1 MDNFDDGIKNA
12 IEAGQHNLETL
23 ELLANWCEHAEFS
36 RSGGVGIVEAETGLP
51 IGHMGMQCK
60 YSKQSSL
67 YCWLLEDSVYDFYK
81 STCVNCDKRVPVS
94 IPNILKFVEPRLK
107 ADEKRKQEK
116 IKAAALK
123 KEAQTDRKLQ
133 RAELRPTLTL
143 EETFVI
149 DLLDELDVDDVS
161 SSDPRLEKF
170 AHLAPE
176 VFTPSIV
183 EILIESIEGEHLPYS
198 HQAAQ
203 ALINAPIG
211 NDVKLPVAMYLFKQQ
226 IMPHEAIVVTLNAI
240 NDLTL
245 AQLQVTLRAF
255 VTMAVERPPSIH
267 LYQTTALNSEPLK
280 RLFSAKKN
288 EINGL
293 LKTFFKES
301 NLVKTQTALEVLVG
315 LNDKDLFSLYVR
327 DIIGLLMRRRLLLPD
342 ERRESSIIYYLREAA
357 TLCLSAK
364 PELTDRV
371 IQAYL
376 KDKDPVGVD
385 ESNQIYKSI
394 LRPIRSE
401 TKVSEAHKLSFKRL
415 LWAAVDNP
423 DDHRNGAIDVFRHAS
438 HDYSELAHENF
449 DDLIGASA
457 TLTEKYEDIDR
468 KSTIELS
475 KTFLDEIER
484 DNKKSSIRSL
494 QSSLINLAAYG
505 AKYRGS
511 KGIQDFLTLY
521 RKLPKNQEQ
530 MRGCMITH
538 ISKMVT
544 GVASLNL
551 VLSDWYGALLDE
563 SVVVRASAV
572 EAWEDVPFETVK
584 NFPDLFFET
593 FSLAFKD
600 PYVMVHKRAVRA
612 LRFRSFPEN
621 KRSLIKIALW
631 NLILIYNQEGNDD
644 DFIVDCIDL
653 LVSLCMTDEEIQ
665 GVQGRKLSNIL
676 LKLDGSAL
684 YHVINRAGYR
694 LKQIPN
700 FSKVAL
706 KAIQDIYT
714 RQISIEDC
722 QDIILSSSKKDLKN
736 NITDIVK
743 ALSALKPFHPS
754 NFRESLTYARA
765 LSVSEHNALGA
776 DLFRDFVDTIPD
788 EERSLL
794 FRIQTDIVAT
804 ALQIENEI
812 QTGSLTTSSILKWHD
827 LIDRLEKESE
837 ERSQLRDFPP
847 SFNC

>member
-1 MDNFDDGIKNA
+1 M
-12 IEAGQHNLETL
+12 
-23 ELLANWCEHAEFS
+23 
-36 RSGGVGIVEAETGLP
+36 
-51 IGHMGMQCK
+51 
-60 YSKQSSL
+60 
-67 YCWLLEDSVYDFYK
+67 
-81 STCVNCDKRVPVS
+81 
-94 IPNILKFVEPRLK
+94 
-107 ADEKRKQEK
+107 
-116 IKAAALK
+116 
-123 KEAQTDRKLQ
+123 
-133 RAELRPTLTL
+133 
-143 EETFVI
+143 
-149 DLLDELDVDDVS
+149 
-161 SSDPRLEKF
+161 
-170 AHLAPE
+170 
-176 VFTPSIV
+176 
-183 EILIESIEGEHLPYS
+183 
-198 HQAAQ
+198 
-203 ALINAPIG
+203 
-211 NDVKLPVAMYLFKQQ
+211 
-226 IMPHEAIVVTLNAI
+226 
-240 NDLTL
+240 
-245 AQLQVTLRAF
+245 
-255 VTMAVERPPSIH
+255 
-267 LYQTTALNSEPLK
+267 
-280 RLFSAKKN
+280 
-288 EINGL
+288 
-293 LKTFFKES
+293 
-301 NLVKTQTALEVLVG
+301 
-315 LNDKDLFSLYVR
+315 
-327 DIIGLLMRRRLLLPD
+327 
-342 ERRESSIIYYLREAA
+342 
-357 TLCLSAK
+357 
-364 PELTDRV
+364 
-371 IQAYL
+371 
-376 KDKDPVGVD
+376 
-385 ESNQIYKSI
+385 
-394 LRPIRSE
+394 
-401 TKVSEAHKLSFKRL
+401 SEAHKLSFKRL

-706 KAIQDIYT
+706 KAIQDSYT

-754 NFRESLTYARA
+754 NFRESL
-765 LSVSEHNALGA
+765 
-776 DLFRDFVDTIPD
+776 
-788 EERSLL
+788 
-794 FRIQTDIVAT
+794 
-804 ALQIENEI
+804 
-812 QTGSLTTSSILKWHD
+812 
-827 LIDRLEKESE
+827 
-837 ERSQLRDFPP
+837 
-847 SFNC
+847 